1 MISGKTNMHI
11 PLLDR
16 YQPMLK
22 PLFNPHVRAVLWVV
36 AFIMFTGN
44 AALFSHIH
52 KIYAIDKQH
61 IAFLIS
67 LVLFFILTT
76 TIFFLLL
83 AHGRR
88 TRWVLAFFL
97 IAASLAGYYM
107 DTFGVIIDTVM
118 FDNIFQTNRQ
128 ELMGLISAK
137 LLLRLGLFGLL
148 PAWLV
153 LRVKSLQH
161 SPSER
166 FTSRLALVG
175 VLSLLIV
182 LIVIPFTG
190 AYAYFIREH
199 KVTRMYANPTFF
211 TYSAV
216 KYLVQGLKTTKI
228 TRIEPIAKD
237 AIEIGPQNKHELII
251 MVVGETARADRFYL
265 NGYHRLTNPELAKQ
279 QVLSLRNV
287 SSCGTSTGVSIPCMF
302 SVLGR
307 KKYDED
313 KALGME
319 NALDVLADNGISI
332 LWRDN
337 NSDSKGVATRM
348 QYEDFKSPTLNPVCE
363 GECRDI
369 GMLSGLDEYIKSQKD
384 KDMLIVLHQMGN
396 HGPEYY
402 RRYPKE
408 FERFK
413 PACQSGELNTC
424 TQEEVDNAYDNAI
437 LYTDYFLSQVIEFL
451 KKYDNTHETAML
463 YVSDHGESLGE
474 HGIYLHAMPY
484 LIAPKEQT
492 HVPAIIWMG
501 NNFDYKL
508 DQLRPYQDTPLSHD
522 DVFCTLLVAYELDSK
537 TCSAKHDVLMQN
549 RDIQAMLAGDSP
561 HG

>member
-1 MISGKTNMHI
+1 MS
-11 PLLDR
+11 
-16 YQPMLK
+16 
-22 PLFNPHVRAVLWVV
+22 LFNRSFTAVKSMFTPQVRTILWVTL
-36 AFIMFTGN
+36 FIMLTGN
-44 AALFSHIH
+44 AALFGHIH
-52 KIYAIDKQH
+52 KLYAFDNQH
-61 IAFLIS
+61 FLFLIS
-67 LVLFFILTT
+67 LGLFFTLATAIL
-76 TIFFLLL
+76 FLLL
-83 AHGRR
+83 AYGKKA
-88 TRWVLAFFL
+88 RWMLAFFL
-97 IAASLAGYYM
+97 VAASLAAYYM
-107 DTFGVIIDTVM
+107 DTYGVIIDTVM

-137 LLLRLGLFGLL
+137 LLLRLGLLGLL

-175 VLSLLIV
+175 VISLLIV

-211 TYSAV
+211 TYSAI
-216 KYLVQGLKTTKI
+216 KYLVQGLTTTKI
-228 TRIEPIAKD
+228 TQIEPVAED
-237 AIEIGPQNKHELII
+237 AVEVGPQKKHELLI
-251 MVVGETARADRFYL
+251 MVVGETARADRFSL

-287 SSCGTSTGVSIPCMF
+287 SSCGTSTAVSVPCMF

-307 KKYDED
+307 KDYDKD
-313 KALGME
+313 KALRME

-348 QYEDFKSPTLNPVCE
+348 QYEDFKSPTLNPTCE

-413 PACQSGELNTC
+413 PACQTGELNTC

-451 KKYDNTHETAML
+451 KKYDKTHETAML

-484 LIAPKEQT
+484 MIAPKEQT
-492 HVPAIIWMG
+492 HVPAIVWMG
-501 NNFDYKL
+501 EHFDYQL
-508 DQLRPYQDTPLSHD
+508 DQLKPYQDTALSHD
-522 DVFCTLLVAYELDSK
+522 DVFCTLLIAYELDSK
-537 TCSAKHDVLMQN
+537 TCSAKRDMLMQN
-549 RDIQAMLAGDSP
+549 RDIQAMLDGNAQHS
-561 HG
+561 